1 MPFDIFLLVLIYSL
15 HVLNHLV
22 IARRYH
28 VTILVLHHI
37 VCVLRTETLHLFAL
51 SSGGALLLLEKC
63 HVKTFCILENN
74 CRKKILHSNVQLQHV
89 FSSHCGYFC
98 VSFILCLE
106 NNIPFH
112 KFLKM
117 FHKKDLYLND
127 YISIKIITSFI
138 EYMYLRN

>member
-37 VCVLRTETLHLFAL
+37 VCVLRPETLHLFAL

-63 HVKTFCILENN
+63 HVK
-74 CRKKILHSNVQLQHV
+74 
-89 FSSHCGYFC
+89 
-98 VSFILCLE
+98 FILSVFVYAPEILSNAILGAQVLLC
-106 NNIPFH
+106 
-112 KFLKM
+112 KVYGFL
-117 FHKKDLYLND
+117 
-127 YISIKIITSFI
+127 I
-138 EYMYLRN
+138 R